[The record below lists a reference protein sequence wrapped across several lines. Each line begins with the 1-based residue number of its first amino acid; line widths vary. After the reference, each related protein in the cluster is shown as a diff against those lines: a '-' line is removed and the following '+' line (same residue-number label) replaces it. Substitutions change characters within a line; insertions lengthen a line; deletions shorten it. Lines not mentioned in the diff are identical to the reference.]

1 MGLYDITIINA
12 IGGNKLS
19 CEYRTEKGGSKVV
32 CSLENE
38 ADFLVI

>member
-19 CEYRTEKGGSKVV
+19 FEYRTGKGRSKVV
-32 CSLENE
+32 CSLKNE
-38 ADFLVI
+38 ADFLII